1 MPTMHRPINDDKVQ
15 SLCLH
20 HDISWYRPTTRGLQS
35 IQVTVQLNCT
45 LAYKGGL
52 QATRNV
58 IQDGIV
64 PPGQPT
70 LIQCVFT
77 MDQNMEQ
84 RLLYY
89 VPTELAIDQ
98 SMLPPPFE
106 DREGGQRVYA
116 AIYSKF
122 QDTTRKVMLSFS
134 ACSRVKTKRFPCIVY
149 SGM

>member
-1 MPTMHRPINDDKVQ
+1 MHRPINDDKVR

-20 HDISWYRPTTRGLQS
+20 HDVCRDRRATRGLQS
-35 IQVTVQLNCT
+35 IQVTVQLNWT

-64 PPGQPT
+64 PSGQPS
-70 LIQCVFT
+70 LVQCLFT

-84 RLLYY
+84 RLLHH

-98 SMLPPPFE
+98 SMLPQPTE
-106 DREGGQRVYA
+106 VSEGGQRVYA
-116 AIYSKF
+116 AIHRKF
-122 QDTTRKVMLSFS
+122 
-134 ACSRVKTKRFPCIVY
+134 
-149 SGM
+149 